1 MNQRSAFDA
10 WWRNTMTLWEIA
22 FAAPQVIFHRMQRIA
37 LAGPRPG
44 RRDQLEFTRMGQEKA
59 EAFAES
65 LMAMGLR
72 MWQGQLAMGAS
83 VLTHDLHPWLATMAD
98 GLKPVHRRVT
108 ANARRLGGAR
118 RRR

>member
-10 WWRNTMTLWEIA
+10 WWRNAMTLWEIG
-22 FAAPQVIFHRMQRIA
+22 FAAPQVIAHRLQRMA

-44 RRDQLEFTRMGQEKA
+44 RRDQREFTRMGQEKA

-65 LMAMGLR
+65 WMAMVLR
-72 MWQGQLAMGAS
+72 MWQGQQAMDAS
-83 VLTHDLHPWLATMAD
+83 MFQQGLRPWLATMAE
-98 GLKPVHRRVT
+98 GMKPVHRRVT

>member
-72 MWQGQLAMGAS
+72 MWQGHQAMGAS
-83 VLTHDLHPWLATMAD
+83 LLAHDLRPWLATMAD